1 MSNPNF
7 YYNKPDHQENA
18 KQVKAFYL
26 AVLEEFESR
35 L

>member
-7 YYNKPDHQENA
+7 YYNKADHLENA

-26 AVLEEFESR
+26 AVLE
-35 L
+35 